1 MIFVKLNLFFNNKS
15 FRKKNTCAFE
25 KKLVKTRNKVTSK
38 PARPGTTSGSTK
50 KLIEATNT
58 KVAHMKW

>member
-1 MIFVKLNLFFNNKS
+1 MNFFYSFMFFNTKTL
-15 FRKKNTCAFE
+15 RKNTCAFE

>member
-1 MIFVKLNLFFNNKS
+1 MIFFAYTCFLILCPS
-15 FRKKNTCAFE
+15 EKNTCAFE